1 MLSFGKALVSGKQ
14 DGQEL
19 SEQEKIDRDYKALQK
34 QAEIEKAERLKM
46 LNQKTDFELE
56 EEQEKQHAI
65 DLTER
70 KMLANQY
77 AKQMSD
83 DDKRD
88 GFDSGKSNFQV
99 IADQTAE

>member
-46 LNQKTDFELE
+46 LN
-56 EEQEKQHAI
+56 
-65 DLTER
+65 
-70 KMLANQY
+70 
-77 AKQMSD
+77 
-83 DDKRD
+83 
-88 GFDSGKSNFQV
+88 
-99 IADQTAE
+99 